1 MPQPDPTQASPTP
14 RPSWRPPVATRYLQ
28 ALPAGVVRW
37 LGQQPPADPVGIT
50 LHRLFTHI
58 LFAPAPAA
66 LDLPT
71 WSRALNTP
79 SATLAQALFAL
90 NREHCVQVDT
100 HEPRQATPGWHA
112 LHEQLQAMSSR
123 LGQAPLVLADPDG
136 LCIHAC
142 HAAAEPAQ
150 ALAASDSRLLH
161 RMPLFM
167 GVRPFQLVSPVALP
181 PSDPGWTD
189 IARSLWVLMPRSA

>member
-1 MPQPDPTQASPTP
+1 MAP
-14 RPSWRPPVATRYLQ
+14 RYLH
-28 ALPAGVVRW
+28 ALPCGVVRW
-37 LGQQPPADPVGIT
+37 LGRKPPADPDGTT

-58 LFAPAPAA
+58 LFAPSPVA

-71 WSRALNTP
+71 WSRTLNMP
-79 SATLAQALFAL
+79 PPNLAQALFAL

-100 HEPRQATPGWHA
+100 QAQTQATPGWHT
-112 LHEQLQAMSSR
+112 LQEQLHAMSIR
-123 LGQAPLVLADPDG
+123 LGRTPLVLADPDG

-150 ALAASDSRLLH
+150 ALAASDAPLLH

-167 GVRPFQLVSPVALP
+167 GVRPFQLVSPAALP
-181 PSDPGWTD
+181 TTDPGWTD
-189 IARSLWVLMPRSA
+189 IARSLWVLTPRSA